1 MSVPN
6 LAPAAGFVMAVIAS
20 VSIPVSAQEPYL
32 DDRSTATAVIRSYYN
47 AIRLG
52 QYSRAWSY
60 RLRTDPST
68 DWHALSRAYENFR
81 GGFGDHRSQITLL
94 TGPEIEDVAVG
105 TYRYGVP
112 VAIDVPGEDGRREQ
126 FAGCFYL
133 RLSSPSAQEGVPY
146 QPMFIE
152 RTHMQRAWGRLEQI
166 IPAECDPG

>member
-1 MSVPN
+1 MPKSAWAVW
-6 LAPAAGFVMAVIAS
+6 LVMAVLAA

-32 DDRSTATAVIRSYYN
+32 DDRSTATAVVRSYYN

-68 DWHALSRAYENFR
+68 DWHALNHAYENFR
-81 GGFGDHRSQITLL
+81 DGFGDHPSQITLL

-112 VAIDVPGEDGRREQ
+112 VAIDVPGEDGRGEQ

-152 RTHMQRAWGRLEQI
+152 RTHMQRARGRLEQI